1 MAEIIPIVDKNDE
14 VIDYKDRCALAPGDI
29 FRVAALWITNS
40 KGQILL
46 AKRLPTKKVHPD
58 MWGPAAAGTVAQG
71 ESYEDN
77 IIKET
82 AEEIGLENIKPKIGP
97 KRFIDGQ
104 YPYFLQYFLLSLD
117 SDLEKFHIDNQEVAE
132 IKWFDKPEL
141 LKMIAEKPD
150 SFLPTTPLW
159 IEELIK

>member
-1 MAEIIPIVDKNDE
+1 MAEIIPIVDKHDE
-14 VIDYKDRCALAPGDI
+14 IIGYKDRQSLAPGDI

-46 AKRLPTKKVHPD
+46 AKRLATKKVHPN
-58 MWGPAAAGTVAQG
+58 MWGPAAAGTVDKD
-71 ESYEDN
+71 ESYLEN
-77 IIKET
+77 VIRET
-82 AEEIGLENIKPKIGP
+82 AEEIGLENIKPQIGP

-104 YPYFLQYFLLSLD
+104 HPYFLHYFLLTLD
-117 SDLEKFHIDNQEVAE
+117 NDLEQFNVDSSEVAE
-132 IKWFDKPEL
+132 IKWFDKQEL